1 MKNAE
6 KVLMEIED
14 GTAIITLNRPQSMN
28 AMDADVWL
36 GLEERAK
43 SIGSD
48 PGIKVAIITGA
59 GDRAFSAGL
68 DVKAAAKGDLLSI
81 YPQGRGADG
90 LLTKMKEIFTMYE
103 LLPVP
108 VIAAINGYCI
118 GAALELVLACDIRL
132 ASKNA
137 SFSLPEVTLGIV
149 PDMGGT
155 QRLPRVVGPGKAKE
169 LIYTG
174 RRIDAA
180 EALHVGLVQ
189 HVYPDDQLMAET
201 KKLAREIA
209 SCPPAVVQGAKR
221 AVNMA
226 ICQGLEM
233 GLQYETAIAVSR
245 SASQFLEQPSE
256 DKD

>member
-1 MKNAE
+1 MKKAE

-48 PGIKVAIITGA
+48 PSIKVAIITGA

-81 YPQGRGADG
+81 YPQGRVVDD

-137 SFSLPEVTLGIV
+137 SFSLPEVTLGVV

-169 LIYTG
+169 LTYTG
-174 RRIDAA
+174 RRIGAT
-180 EALHVGLVQ
+180 EALRIGLVE

>member
-1 MKNAE
+1 MKVE

-48 PGIKVAIITGA
+48 PGIRVAIITGA

-68 DVKAAAKGDLLSI
+68 DVKAAGSGAISSI
-81 YPQGRGADG
+81 HPQGRVADD

-108 VIAAINGYCI
+108 VIVAINGYCI
-118 GAALELVLACDIRL
+118 GAALELALACDIRL

-137 SFSLPEVTLGIV
+137 FFSLPEVTLGVV

-155 QRLPRVVGPGKAKE
+155 QRLPRVVSPGKAKE

-174 RRIDAA
+174 RRIDAT
-180 EALHVGLVQ
+180 EALRIGLVE
-189 HVYPDDQLMAET
+189 HVYPDDQLMAEAR
-201 KKLAREIA
+201 KLAREIA
-209 SCPPAVVQGAKR
+209 SCPPGVIQGAKS
-221 AVNMA
+221 AANMA

-233 GLQYETAIAVSR
+233 GLRYETAIAVSR
-245 SASQFLEQPSE
+245 SSSQFLKQPSE
-256 DKD
+256 GKG

>member
-1 MKNAE
+1 MKKAE

-43 SIGSD
+43 SIGAD

-81 YPQGRGADG
+81 YPQGRVVDD

-137 SFSLPEVTLGIV
+137 SFSLPEVTLGVV

-169 LIYTG
+169 LTYTG
-174 RRIDAA
+174 RRIGAT
-180 EALHVGLVQ
+180 EALRIGLVE